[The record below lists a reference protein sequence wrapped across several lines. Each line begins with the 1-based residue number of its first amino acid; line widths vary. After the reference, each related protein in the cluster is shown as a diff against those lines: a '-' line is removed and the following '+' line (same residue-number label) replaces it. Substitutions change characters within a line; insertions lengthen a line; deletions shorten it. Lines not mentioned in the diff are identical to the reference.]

1 MPYAILDHSGRVVG
15 MLAGRPPRPPPG
27 VRDTWDD
34 AVADVT
40 EAIHKAR
47 KQFSFAAD
55 DLAHRRGDFPA
66 RLFGVS
72 HGGGQTHPCIA
83 KQSSPE
89 NAAILDGL
97 RLNPSLIRIAGYGS
111 SAFAFYAPKLWRALC
126 NQSRV
131 PLPHDGTLR
140 WNFNSSIF
148 PCATINFGPQSI
160 CFDHIDNGNAAAGW
174 CDIVG
179 FGNYDPQKGGHLVL
193 FDIKKII
200 VFPPGS
206 HILIPSSIMRHG
218 NTPVADNETRVGFTQ
233 YAAGGLFR
241 WVENGFQTVDGYTKA
256 NPKLRQ
262 KLDAAA
268 PTRFATLLKLYSK
281 VDDLIADRM
290 EVFGGGGIAVPT
302 NTNHTILRNPEQTTI
317 RRELQKMP
325 WSKEKQ
331 RRRQRRIDKKA
342 RKTARL
348 WAEGVRETVLAPHIA
363 PYADALSRSWVHER
377 DYLAKVQ
384 NHYHAVIP
392 WRLPDDEEPPLPLP
406 EYNPSL
412 LTPRENLTEEEQQ
425 LKSQTIGRRNK
436 KTNMDPEHNPF
447 AALLTQLTGLAKPPQ
462 RARQGWQQFMHERND
477 DVIGPAVSAAWQKKI
492 ADGLEDEDAN
502 NVSFRAEIARKL
514 FKELSVEEQAVY
526 MDNAKKAKEVAM
538 ADYKQAVARALS
550 KESRSPALRQQCLDN
565 VASFMGPI
573 MQGLRD
579 MTGYHWL
586 LIGGGPTPRLEGEI
600 GTVHLHAGL
609 NLANVPMHWRQWDE
623 TRFDSGVVA
632 FFKEYLN
639 TCFTPE
645 DCTAAALPSASL
657 DGASYTI
664 PHDPAGI
671 RSERD
676 SDSDSSDGSDSDSSS
691 DTSRSSI
698 DSDLPSPAKATSKK
712 KKKAKANK
720 ENDAKAA
727 PGKRKRAGSG
737 AMTAKKKQKH
747 PAAPSLSTP
756 LPAQAAPPPT
766 PLPSQALPSPA
777 APPPTPLPSEPAGN
791 TSVLS
796 TEKAPRGSRLSEHE
810 LIRNQSL
817 ARNKKMLEELGLP
830 TQLEDMQ
837 LGLVAPQPSRPKPK
851 PKKKIAPAAP
861 QRKSARKSSGQLSS
875 KDTRGSLQDE
885 GGELGDRQEADG
897 DVLMGE
903 RRDNGLLQA
912 ATVSGDESLSPIANP
927 LDFRPSAPAT
937 PSSLHASPSA
947 LPRPVSPVAALPSA
961 VPSTDAPPM
970 AVAIPPTPAAALL
983 TTTTATEAS
992 AASPPPRASSSAV
1005 PLQDSTVPFVAA
1017 ASTPPLAAHP
1027 ATGQALA
1034 KRYIPPTSVKSSW
1047 LGAPLLE
1054 ITAHNLGAGYSQ
1066 ALDLLCKLEIVYGL
1080 KSSTASFQSPRGKK
1094 VPLPPKPAVLHT
1106 WVKDGRGRLLKPEV
1120 TDAAI
1125 MSKSW
1130 WKYWLALQPSWRG
1143 TAIPLSIVPVDELP
1157 HDRSHWGSLVLPGIN
1172 GMLGIV
1178 ACLYWWGCTATGIT
1192 LKDVND
1198 RGSLEDWEAAV
1209 SDVTYVLQGLLRVA
1223 QKV

>member
-1 MPYAILDHSGRVVG
+1 
-15 MLAGRPPRPPPG
+15 
-27 VRDTWDD
+27 
-34 AVADVT
+34 
-40 EAIHKAR
+40 
-47 KQFSFAAD
+47 
-55 DLAHRRGDFPA
+55 
-66 RLFGVS
+66 
-72 HGGGQTHPCIA
+72 
-83 KQSSPE
+83 
-89 NAAILDGL
+89 
-97 RLNPSLIRIAGYGS
+97 
-111 SAFAFYAPKLWRALC
+111 
-126 NQSRV
+126 
-131 PLPHDGTLR
+131 
-140 WNFNSSIF
+140 
-148 PCATINFGPQSI
+148 
-160 CFDHIDNGNAAAGW
+160 
-174 CDIVG
+174 
-179 FGNYDPQKGGHLVL
+179 
-193 FDIKKII
+193 
-200 VFPPGS
+200 
-206 HILIPSSIMRHG
+206 MRHG

-241 WVENGFQTVDGYTKA
+241 WVENGFQTVDGCTKA

-290 EVFGGGGIAVPT
+290 EVFGGGDDYHLIHRALLNT
-302 NTNHTILRNPEQTTI
+302 NTDHTILRNPEQTTI
-317 RRELQKMP
+317 RREVQKNALV
-325 WSKEKQ
+325 Q
-331 RRRQRRIDKKA
+331 
-342 RKTARL
+342 RKTTVTSATHRQ
-348 WAEGVRETVLAPHIA
+348 EGTQDSPSLGRRCLRDA
-363 PYADALSRSWVHER
+363 PYADTLSRSWVHER

-412 LTPRENLTEEEQQ
+412 LAPRENLTEEEQQ
-425 LKSQTIGRRNK
+425 LKSQTIGRRNKAIRRWLKYQARKLTSSFK

-623 TRFDSGVVA
+623 TRFNSGVVA

-664 PHDPAGI
+664 PHEPAGI

-676 SDSDSSDGSDSDSSS
+676 SDSDSSDGSNSDSSS

-712 KKKAKANK
+712 KKKAKPNK
-720 ENDAKAA
+720 ENDARAA

-737 AMTAKKKQKH
+737 AMTAKKKQKR

-756 LPAQAAPPPT
+756 LPAQAVPPPT
-766 PLPSQALPSPA
+766 PPPSQALPSPA

-791 TSVLS
+791 TGVLS

-810 LIRNQSL
+810 LIRNH
-817 ARNKKMLEELGLP
+817 
-830 TQLEDMQ
+830 
-837 LGLVAPQPSRPKPK
+837 
-851 PKKKIAPAAP
+851 
-861 QRKSARKSSGQLSS
+861 
-875 KDTRGSLQDE
+875 
-885 GGELGDRQEADG
+885 
-897 DVLMGE
+897 
-903 RRDNGLLQA
+903 
-912 ATVSGDESLSPIANP
+912 
-927 LDFRPSAPAT
+927 APAT